1 MLWFCFRVLP
11 QLCPNNALAPVFKQ
25 DFGQGATSSSTST
38 APAGTT
44 NYNFGNV
51 GTDGNYVLTPLFQ
64 NAGKAEWTKGGDHT
78 GNTNGN
84 MFLVNAGGGKSLFFK
99 ETVTGLCSG
108 STFNFSAWLANA
120 NTPNTIGVCGGGLV
134 YANVIFNIKN
144 TSGVLLATYN
154 TGNLP
159 LSPNNGPANWQQ
171 YGFQF
176 TLPAGT
182 TSLVLEMVDFWG
194 GANACGNDLA
204 LDDILF
210 TACTPQATI
219 SLNTSSTICAGSSTT
234 ISTSLINSPFTS
246 PAYQWQKS
254 LDNGTTWNNIGT
266 PGPSANNFSLSSVSA
281 SDGAYYRVLVG
292 PDVFSLS
299 SNTCITASNAI
310 SLSVSSVPSVN
321 ISSNSPICSGNT
333 LSLNATALGGATPYS
348 YAWSGPNN
356 FSSSVGIPSV
366 STVST
371 AATGTYSL
379 TLTDAK
385 GCAASATTTVTVKA
399 TPVVA
404 SINGNNGGCLGSSL
418 TLTDITPGGAW
429 TSSNSAVA
437 NITNAGLVTM
447 LSSGSAL
454 ISYSVT
460 SNGCTQAVTKT
471 LTTASVK
478 LQNDVIACNSGSIH
492 FDQNPFIPMYS
503 AALLSD
509 TYLWSIQS
517 NGGSFAYETGSS
529 ANAQFPY
536 VQLSDGYAYS
546 VAVQYTTNGITCSD
560 TQLIYKNIIPSD
572 TIQGIHDTT
581 LCYNANSISLSGK
594 ASSVTS
600 SYSWTTNGSGS
611 FSNSN
616 LLSTNYTLSASDKTA
631 GNITLYLTGT
641 GNINS
646 TGSCPVTP
654 AIDSIILRILPQ
666 NTGNDT
672 AQTICSNQGLHYSP
686 VSSVPGSIF
695 SWVSSV
701 SAGSATGNQSSGTG
715 NINDTLVNTSASAN
729 AIVTYII
736 TPYSQLPGGTY
747 CAGIPFTLIIT
758 VNPVAT
764 ISAISGTICSGASFS
779 ITPTNS
785 INGTIPAGTSYT
797 WLTPTGTGFTSGNS
811 GAGNSITGTLLNTSN
826 QLGLATYSI
835 SPLSGNCIGASFT
848 ITLAINPVNTIS
860 AITAT
865 TCSNTPFSVNP
876 ANSMN
881 GIVIP
886 GTLYTWPAPSLTS
899 YLNGGLSGNSAATIT
914 GTLVN
919 NSNTV
924 QTATYSV
931 TPVYGNCKA
940 SPFTLIV
947 SINPVASITEL
958 TATICT
964 GTDFAITP
972 LEGIHGIIPAG
983 TNYSWSS
990 PSVTA
995 SVTGFSSSTMSTLIS
1010 GTLFNQ
1016 SNSLQNAIYTISPIS
1031 GNCIGNTFS
1040 VTVNINPSASI
1051 ISLTAVV
1058 CNGSSFTINPVNGIQ
1073 GVIPAGTLY
1082 RWAVPAVSGTLTNGD
1097 SATNSAIISGSLINS
1112 NTTAQTATYL
1122 ITPVSGNCTGTF
1134 FTLTVSV
1141 NPIAA
1146 INAMS
1151 NTICSGVAFSL
1162 SPSNGSNNGVPY
1174 GTLYSWGT
1182 PSVTGGLSGGLSGVN
1197 STIITGLFTN
1207 PTNQSQ
1213 TATFSIT
1220 PISGSCNGSSFTLT
1234 VTVNPVAS
1242 ISPMSAV
1249 ICNGAAFSLAPVNG
1263 INGNIPDQT
1272 LYSWSAPSLSTGSS
1286 VSNALSISDSLVNGT
1301 NTIQSVAYTI
1311 NPVSGSCFGQAFT
1324 TTVYS
1329 NPAASINAF
1338 SISTC
1343 SGSAFTISPVHG
1355 NDGIVPSGTNY
1366 SWSAPSVT
1374 GGISGAIGA
1383 TNAASIN
1390 GSLSNTTNIPQT
1402 ATYLVSAV
1410 SGNCIGNT
1418 FTVIVTVNPTP
1429 SVSPLSLASCSGS
1442 GFVISPVNGFNGVVP
1457 ASTLFSWNSPTLSSG
1472 ITGTASVL
1480 NNSVIN
1486 GILINTTSASQ
1497 TVTYHITPVSGSCSG
1512 SQFTVTV
1519 SVSPVAMISDMT
1531 STVCTG
1537 TPFTISPAN
1546 GSNGIIPIGTLYN
1559 WAPPNKDGSI
1569 GSLQNINTTSI
1580 TGTIFNGTSSA
1591 ITASYLIT
1599 PVSENCIGS
1608 VFSVTVTINPV
1619 ANIRALSYVSCSNTS
1634 FSIAPQNGVDG
1645 LIPDN
1650 TRYTWLLPTGP
1661 DFVST
1666 AAQMASQNNIIGT
1679 VLNRTQVPV
1688 KADYL
1693 ITPISGN
1700 CLGNTFTITITVNP
1714 TITHQDITFHTC
1726 SNAGF
1731 TAIAADT
1738 NYTALSALIVY
1749 SWPAPITTG
1758 GITGASAG
1766 NNLSSMNAM
1775 LSTSSTKAETVTY
1788 MVTPVSNG
1796 CIGSIFSVTAFVH
1809 PLAKASVVTSR
1820 LQGCSPFTVDSSI
1833 IKPLVLSEMSYDWY
1847 TNEKYTGSGNR
1858 FPGILLSKDSAII
1871 KLKATSL
1878 FNCGVDSIITIV
1890 KLFDSPQPSFTLSDT
1905 AGCGPLSVTITN
1917 ATPQLAGF
1925 QYQWNLGNNQSSNL
1939 VQPGTI
1945 SFPSSINRRDTTYT
1959 ISLKAFQYCDT
1970 LTIQKQIIV
1979 TSKIKPA
1986 FTGTILNSCS
1996 PMKVIFTNQSASSQA
2011 QYQINYGDGVDSI
2024 TGSTG
2029 SYLHIYHT
2037 GNQTIFLAR
2046 ILATNGCGTDST
2058 AFPIT
2063 ALPSQLKTDLTL
2075 ADTAACGTPFT
2086 LVLHNQTNTST
2097 QYKWD
2102 FGDGSSI
2109 QTTNTPGD
2117 ISHTYQQSGSYLIA
2131 NTINGVCSDSVIY
2144 RKLKIYPSVKAVFN
2158 SLVNNNCIGIPIQ
2171 LQNLSDSTL
2180 SFQWN
2185 LSDGS
2190 FSNVSTLTHS
2200 FSQPGN
2206 YTAQLKVW
2214 STYSDITCSDSIQK
2228 AISIVAQKTGHISIS
2243 DTIGKCLPFTVSFT
2257 NMDTASTQTKWNWGD
2272 GTVGT
2277 GDTISHIF
2285 STNGDYTV
2293 TMLAMQKGGCSYLD
2307 TAVVHINAPTIG
2319 LQYKGGNYCGSN
2331 ATIAFTPVTT
2341 VTDSIHWDFGDGTV
2355 LTSPVQKIN
2364 HTYIT
2369 PGIYLPKLI
2378 LLSANHCAMPVSAKD
2393 TIQIDSIK
2401 TGFKVVA
2408 LNECSKTNYTF
2419 TDTSSSFFPIT
2430 KRNWMLTTSSQPA
2443 AAGLINQKSVQ
2454 QVYTQAGNYEAGLT
2468 VENSIGCNATLHAKF
2483 NVQIYEYP
2491 QANIN
2496 AISDACA
2503 YKLMEIKSIVNSQDS
2518 ISKTYWNLGNGT
2530 TATDSVISIQYYSAG
2545 QYSLQLVVS
2554 TVNSCYDSA
2563 YKQLSIHPLPTIT
2576 LPANNNVCK
2585 GNALELSASGAMSYI
2600 WKDQNDSMICSN
2612 CTSVSILPLK
2622 STQYTVIGYN
2632 QYGCSNTIS
2641 TSVHVIEPFKL
2652 ALKPADSICIGS
2664 NKLINVS
2671 GAATYEWLPTPG
2683 LSRYNSSAT
2692 YASPNITTTYQVIG
2706 KDALQCFADTA
2717 SIKIVV
2723 GESTPIHIGK
2733 DTTIPSGASIQLNTG
2748 AIPSDIVAWQWGG
2761 VAEFSCI
2768 NCASPEAKVVLDEPI
2783 TCKATNLFGCITTDT
2798 INIKTFCSGSE
2809 LFVPNAFT
2817 PDGDG
2822 VNDVLVVQGRGI
2834 KLVKSLKIFSRWG
2847 ELVFEKTNFQ
2857 TGDKSAGWDG
2867 RIRGKLSNT
2876 DVFVYLCEAVCDK
2889 GNSFVFK
2896 GNVAIIK

>member
-219 SLNTSSTICAGSSTT
+219 SLNTSSSICSGSSTT

-254 LDNGTTWNNIGT
+254 IDNGVTWNNIGT
-266 PGPSANNFSLSSVSA
+266 PGPSANNFSLSNVSA
-281 SDGAYYRVLVG
+281 TDGAYYRVLVG
-292 PDVFSLS
+292 PDVSSLS

-310 SLSVSSVPSVN
+310 SLRVNTVPTVN
-321 ISSNSPICSGNT
+321 ISSNSPICSGNNLP
-333 LSLNATALGGATPYS
+333 LSATALGGTTPYS
-348 YAWSGPNN
+348 YTWSGPNG
-356 FSSSVGIPSV
+356 FSSSISAPSV
-366 STVST
+366 PSVTT

-385 GCAASATTTVTVKA
+385 GCTATSTTTVSINS

-404 SINGNNGGCLGSSL
+404 AINGGNGACIGSVL
-418 TLTDITPGGAW
+418 TLTDITPGGIW
-429 TSSNSAVA
+429 TSNNTAVA
-437 NITNAGLVTM
+437 AITNAGLVTM
-447 LSSGSAL
+447 LSAGSAL

-460 SNGCTQAVTKT
+460 SNGCTQGVTKI
-471 LTTASVK
+471 LTTASVR
-478 LQNDVIACNSGSIH
+478 LQNDVIACNNGSIH
-492 FDQNPFIPMYS
+492 FDQNPFTPVYS

-546 VAVQYTTNGITCSD
+546 VAIQYTTNGITCSD

-572 TIQGIHDTT
+572 TIQGIHDITFCNQAT
-581 LCYNANSISLSGK
+581 VINLSAKIS
-594 ASSVTS
+594 AVTNTYAWS
-600 SYSWTTNGSGS
+600 TNGTGTFSNPNLLTTNYS
-611 FSNSN
+611 FSAN
-616 LLSTNYTLSASDKTA
+616 DKA
-631 GNITLYLTGT
+631 KNNITLYLTGS
-641 GNINS
+641 GNINT
-646 TGSCPVTP
+646 TGSCPASP
-654 AIDSIILRILPQ
+654 AIDSIIIRILPN
-666 NTGNDT
+666 NTGTDT
-672 AQTICSNQGLHYSP
+672 TQTICSNQALLYLP
-686 VSSVPGSIF
+686 ISSLPGSTF
-695 SWVSSV
+695 SWVSSIN
-701 SAGSATGNQSSGTG
+701 AGSVTGNTASGTG
-715 NINDTLVNTSASAN
+715 NIHDTLVNTSANTN
-729 AIVTYII
+729 AVVTYTI

-785 INGTIPAGTSYT
+785 INGTIPTGTSYT

-931 TPVYGNCKA
+931 TPVYGNCTA

-972 LEGIHGIIPAG
+972 LEGIHGVIPAG

-1016 SNSLQNAIYTISPIS
+1016 SNSLQTAIYTISPIS

-1051 ISLTAVV
+1051 TSLTAVV

-1112 NTTAQTATYL
+1112 NTTAQTATYM
-1122 ITPVSGNCTGTF
+1122 ITPVSGNCTGTV

-1151 NTICSGVAFSL
+1151 NTICSEVAFSL

-1182 PSVTGGLSGGLSGVN
+1182 PSVTEGLSGGLSGVN

-1249 ICNGAAFSLAPVNG
+1249 ICNGAAFSIAPVNS

-1272 LYSWSAPSLSTGSS
+1272 LYSWSAPSITNGVSSGSG
-1286 VSNALSISDSLVNGT
+1286 VSNATFIFDSLVNST
-1301 NTIQSVAYTI
+1301 STIQSVAYIIT
-1311 NPVSGSCFGQAFT
+1311 PVSGSCFGSPFT
-1324 TTVYS
+1324 TTVYN
-1329 NPAASINAF
+1329 NPVPAITSL
-1338 SISTC
+1338 STTIC
-1343 SGSAFTISPVHG
+1343 SGTIFTISPANGV
-1355 NDGIVPSGTNY
+1355 DGIIPNNTNY
-1366 SWSAPSVT
+1366 SWSAPSVKE
-1374 GGISGAIGA
+1374 GISGGMGA
-1383 TNAASIN
+1383 TNAKSIN
-1390 GSLSNTTNIPQT
+1390 GSLINTTNIPQT

-1410 SGNCIGNT
+1410 YGNCISNT
-1418 FTVIVTVNPTP
+1418 FTVTVTINPAP
-1429 SVSPLSLASCSGS
+1429 SISPLSLASCSGS
-1442 GFVISPVNGFNGVVP
+1442 VFAITPVNGVNGILP
-1457 ASTLFSWNSPTLSSG
+1457 AGTLFSWNSPTPSNG
-1472 ITGTASVL
+1472 VTGTSSAL

-1486 GILINTTSASQ
+1486 GNLINTTSVSQ
-1497 TVTYHITPVSGSCSG
+1497 
-1512 SQFTVTV
+1512 
-1519 SVSPVAMISDMT
+1519 
-1531 STVCTG
+1531 
-1537 TPFTISPAN
+1537 
-1546 GSNGIIPIGTLYN
+1546 
-1559 WAPPNKDGSI
+1559 
-1569 GSLQNINTTSI
+1569 
-1580 TGTIFNGTSSA
+1580 
-1591 ITASYLIT
+1591 
-1599 PVSENCIGS
+1599 
-1608 VFSVTVTINPV
+1608 
-1619 ANIRALSYVSCSNTS
+1619 
-1634 FSIAPQNGVDG
+1634 
-1645 LIPDN
+1645 
-1650 TRYTWLLPTGP
+1650 
-1661 DFVST
+1661 
-1666 AAQMASQNNIIGT
+1666 
-1679 VLNRTQVPV
+1679 
-1688 KADYL
+1688 
-1693 ITPISGN
+1693 
-1700 CLGNTFTITITVNP
+1700 
-1714 TITHQDITFHTC
+1714 
-1726 SNAGF
+1726 
-1731 TAIAADT
+1731 
-1738 NYTALSALIVY
+1738 
-1749 SWPAPITTG
+1749 
-1758 GITGASAG
+1758 
-1766 NNLSSMNAM
+1766 
-1775 LSTSSTKAETVTY
+1775 TVTY

-1809 PLAKASVVTSR
+1809 PLAKASVITSR

-1833 IKPLVLSEMSYDWY
+1833 INPLVLSEMSYDWY

-1878 FNCGVDSIITIV
+1878 FNCGVDSTITIV

-1939 VQPGTI
+1939 VQPGSI

-2011 QYQINYGDGVDSI
+2011 QYQINYGDGIDSI

-2037 GNQTIFLAR
+2037 GNQTVFLAR
-2046 ILATNGCGTDST
+2046 ILATNGCGTDSAT
-2058 AFPIT
+2058 FPIT
-2063 ALPSQLKTDLTL
+2063 ALPNQLKTDLTL

-2131 NTINGVCSDSVIY
+2131 NTINGVCSDSVIN
-2144 RKLKIYPSVKAVFN
+2144 RKLKIYPSVKSVFN

-2185 LSDGS
+2185 LGDGS
-2190 FSNVSTLTHS
+2190 ISSASTLTHS
-2200 FSQPGN
+2200 FSLPGN
-2206 YTAQLKVW
+2206 YSTQLKVW
-2214 STYSDITCSDSIQK
+2214 STHPDITCSDSIQK
-2228 AISIVAQKTGHISIS
+2228 TISIVSQKPGHVSIS
-2243 DTIGKCLPFTVSFT
+2243 DTIGRCLPFTVSFT
-2257 NMDTASTQTKWNWGD
+2257 NMDTASSQTKWNWGD
-2272 GTVGT
+2272 GSVGA

-2293 TMLAMQKGGCSYLD
+2293 TMLAIQPGGCSYLD
-2307 TAVVHINAPTIG
+2307 TAIVHINAPSIA
-2319 LQYKGGNYCGSN
+2319 LQYKGGNFCGSN
-2331 ATIAFTPVTT
+2331 TMIAFTPVTT
-2341 VTDSIHWDFGDGTV
+2341 LTDSIRWNFGDGTI

-2364 HTYIT
+2364 HTYTT
-2369 PGIYLPKLI
+2369 PGVYLPKLT
-2378 LLSANHCAMPVSAKD
+2378 LLSANHCAISVPAKD

-2401 TGFKVVA
+2401 TGFTVAA

-2430 KRNWMLTTSSQPA
+2430 KRNWMVNTSLQPT
-2443 AAGLINQKSVQ
+2443 AAGLMNQKSVQ

-2468 VENSIGCNATLHAKF
+2468 VENSIGCSATLSAKF
-2483 NVQIYEYP
+2483 NVQIYQYP

-2496 AISDACA
+2496 AINDACA

-2563 YKQLSIHPLPTIT
+2563 YKQLSIHSLPTIS
-2576 LPANNNVCK
+2576 LPANNYVCK
-2585 GNALELSASGAMSYI
+2585 GNALELSATGAMSYI

-2652 ALKPADSICIGS
+2652 TLKPADSICIGS

-2671 GAATYEWLPTPG
+2671 GAATFEWLPAPG
-2683 LSRYNSSAT
+2683 LSRYNSSST
-2692 YASPNITTTYQVIG
+2692 YASPASTTVYHVIG

-2723 GESTPIHIGK
+2723 GEPTPIHIGK
-2733 DTTIPSGASIQLNTG
+2733 DTTIPSGATIQLNTG
-2748 AIPSDIVAWQWGG
+2748 VLPSDIVAWQWGG
-2761 VAEFSCI
+2761 VAEFSCM

-2783 TCKATNLFGCITTDT
+2783 TCKATNQFGCITTDT

-2822 VNDVLVVQGRGI
+2822 VNDVLIVQGRGI
-2834 KLVKSLKIFSRWG
+2834 KLIKSMKIFSRWG

-2867 RIRGKLSNT
+2867 RVRGKLSNT